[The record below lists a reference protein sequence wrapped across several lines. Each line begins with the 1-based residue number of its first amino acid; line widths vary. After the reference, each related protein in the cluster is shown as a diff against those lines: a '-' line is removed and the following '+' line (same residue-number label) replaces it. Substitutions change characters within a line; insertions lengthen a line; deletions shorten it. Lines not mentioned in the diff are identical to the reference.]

1 MNINE
6 LNSCELITLASTI
19 SIIIGEKFSNNEV
32 ATVSALLMAIADNLA
47 IIALNSAEDEK

>member
-1 MNINE
+1 MNIND

-19 SIIIGEKFSNNEV
+19 SIIIGEKFSNKDV
-32 ATVSALLMAIADNLA
+32 ATLSALLMAIADNLA